1 MRRLQTEGVF
11 VTNTAAV
18 KCDSCGGWI
27 ENTIGK
33 VCSKSVHRA
42 RASLSSC
49 KHRAAGIWETRLVE
63 APASFTIIACS
74 KGHQIRVPSDLAAL
88 HISCPKCLEIIQW
101 RTPVAPS
108 RFAVWRKK
116 VSLKSVTVTTI
127 VSIIIL
133 LVVCLVGQAWLY
145 PKDNLTITADTPAAR
160 ALPPVPE
167 NDLPVVRAVPR
178 DDSAPGFIPKASN
191 NDVPAARAI
200 QPVPDNTINAG
211 PPRPTVLE
219 KKPDPPVFKQPAIA
233 MPANGDV
240 VPWFQGNPDPSLKIT
255 TPDDGNRYIKIETW
269 RTGEVVATIFIR
281 SGRTGT
287 VNLPPGTYQIKVAK
301 GGDHWFGPMYLFG
314 TETECSVLNDWFE
327 FTETEDKDG
336 TTHSTIWEVTLIKQ
350 VNGNLKSKPIP
361 ITDF

>member
-1 MRRLQTEGVF
+1 MRRIQPEGVF

-18 KCDSCGGWI
+18 KCDSCGAGLKI
-27 ENTIGK
+27 PL
-33 VCSKSVHRA
+33 VKSVQKCP
-42 RASLSSC
+42 SCSC
-49 KHRAAGIWETRLVE
+49 KFVVMQNSAGIWETRLVE

-88 HISCPKCLEIIQW
+88 HISCPKCQEIIQW

-116 VSLKSVTVTTI
+116 VSLKSVTATAI
-127 VSIIIL
+127 VSLIIL
-133 LVVCLVGQAWLY
+133 LVVCLVGQAWLH

-167 NDLPVVRAVPR
+167 NY
-178 DDSAPGFIPKASN
+178 
-191 NDVPAARAI
+191 VPAERAI
-200 QPVPDNTINAG
+200 PPVPDKTINSG
-211 PPRPTVLE
+211 PLRPTVLD
-219 KKPDPPVFKQPAIA
+219 KKPDPPVSNQPAIA
-233 MPANGDV
+233 MPVNGDV
-240 VPWFQGNPDPSLKIT
+240 VPWFQGSPDPSLKIT

-269 RTGEVVATIFIR
+269 RTGDIVATIFIR
-281 SGRTGT
+281 SGMTST
-287 VNLPPGTYQIKVAK
+287 VKLPPGTYKIKVAK

-327 FTETEDKDG
+327 FTETEDKEG

-350 VNGNLKSKPIP
+350 AHGNLDSKPIS